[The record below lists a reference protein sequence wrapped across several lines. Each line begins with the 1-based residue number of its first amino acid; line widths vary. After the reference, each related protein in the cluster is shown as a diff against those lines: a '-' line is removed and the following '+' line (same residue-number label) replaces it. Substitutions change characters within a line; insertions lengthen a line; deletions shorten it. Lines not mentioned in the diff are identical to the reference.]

1 MPLQK
6 RVVGEINTWHHI
18 PDEKATCSVSAKKLS
33 TLRSSTSRP
42 TMRSGK
48 TSSGIIFGGVQN
60 VEIEVVCKLLV
71 EELKTEFP
79 LRKIAVV
86 NCMPQIPAVKVRIGS

>member
-1 MPLQK
+1 MFCLSK
-6 RVVGEINTWHHI
+6 EVVHI
-18 PDEKATCSVSAKKLS
+18 AIEYQPAHDAERQNF
-33 TLRSSTSRP
+33 LRDNL
-42 TMRSGK
+42 
-48 TSSGIIFGGVQN
+48 GGVQN